1 MGYVRGFVH
10 GTVAG
15 VALGLC
21 VAPQPGDKTREQVSA
36 TAKAVRDGA
45 DVTLRALRRVGPVA
59 TSAVH
64 AVDRVRHRSE
74 QAPEGNGTVRI
85 TNA

>member
-21 VAPQPGDKTREQVSA
+21 VAPQTGDKTRAQVSA
-36 TAKAVRDGA
+36 TVKAVREGA
-45 DVTLRALRRVGPVA
+45 DATVRALQRMAPVA
-59 TSAVH
+59 SSAVS
-64 AVDRVRHRSE
+64 VVERVRHRDR
-74 QAPEGNGTVRI
+74 AAGNGSVRI
-85 TNA
+85 TTP

>member
-21 VAPQPGDKTREQVSA
+21 VAPQTGDKTRAQVSA
-36 TAKAVRDGA
+36 TAKAVREGA
-45 DVTLRALRRVGPVA
+45 EVTLRALQRVAPVA
-59 TSAVH
+59 SGAVH
-64 AVDRVRHRSE
+64 AVESLRHRNE
-74 QAPEGNGTVRI
+74 PAPEGNGTVRI

>member
-21 VAPQPGDKTREQVSA
+21 VAPQNGEKTRQQVSA
-36 TAKAVRDGA
+36 TVKAVREGA
-45 DVTLRALRRVGPVA
+45 EVTLRALERVAPMA
-59 TSAVH
+59 SSAVH
-64 AVDRVRHRSE
+64 AVERVRHRDR
-74 QAPEGNGTVRI
+74 AGEGNGTVRI